1 MEAYNKMK
9 RKSEWIGVDLLRD
22 FQAEGTDAHR
32 LCTINDGW
40 IDRYAADVIISY
52 KDDQTKDWLTDELEL
67 WSKDAGLTFSRV
79 FGRFLPLKNEER
91 ERPRLLS
98 GDPQEPLQRVVLER
112 NIRYEVDFSAG
123 YSVGL
128 FIDQRENRSYLRKI
142 APKTVLNCFA
152 YTCSFSVAAA
162 AAGART
168 VNVDLS
174 NKSLR
179 RGRENF
185 SLNSVPT
192 NAHRFIADDV
202 LDVLPR
208 LARRGEKF
216 DAIILDPP
224 TFSRSHRGKVFH
236 AENDF
241 EALLLAALE
250 VAERQTSILLST
262 NCSTLRQNALEVMG
276 RYCLKVARRAGR
288 FHRSPPLPDFPA
300 ETGASTIWLTLR

>member
-1 MEAYNKMK
+1 MK
-9 RKSEWIGVDLLRD
+9 RKSEWIDMELLRA

-32 LCTINDGW
+32 LCTIRDGW
-40 IDRYAADVIISY
+40 VERYGRDVIISY
-52 KDDQTKDWLTDELEL
+52 KNEPTREWLTDELQL
-67 WSKDAGLTFSRV
+67 WSKTAGLEFDRI
-79 FGRFLPLKNEER
+79 FGRFLPRQNEER

-98 GDPQEPLQRVVLER
+98 GDPQDALQAIVHER
-112 NIRYEVDFSAG
+112 KLRYEVDFSAG

-128 FIDQRENRSYLRKI
+128 FIDQRENRSHLRKI

-185 SLNSVPT
+185 SLNSVPA

-202 LDVLPR
+202 LAVLPR

-236 AENDF
+236 AESDF
-241 EALLLAALE
+241 EALLVAALE
-250 VAERQTSILLST
+250 VAERETSILLST

-276 RYCLKVARRAGR
+276 RYCLKVTRRAGR
-288 FHRSPPLPDFPA
+288 FHRSPPLPDFPP